1 MELVKKIKKSSVTAF
16 ISRIPKLHLAAA
28 AGLGAILL
36 SSHLLSNSK
45 TPERQRTT
53 ISLPIAA
60 SSPSHAPVIAELA
73 PQTNGSPQWRTEKLK
88 IKNGDTLSSLF
99 KRAGLNDRKM
109 MNFLAATDEKASFNK
124 LLPGKTLE
132 FSLNKGGDIEQLS
145 YVLSKLERHTFS
157 KNNERYSFEQELRE
171 PDIRIAAR
179 TGIINSSLYLAG
191 TDAGMD
197 DKLIMELAEIYGW
210 DIDFALDIRKGDS
223 FRILYE
229 EHFLDGEKLRNGP
242 ILSAE
247 FINQGQ
253 VFSAVRYVHT
263 DGRSQYYTPE
273 GKSMQKAFLRAPVD
287 FRRISSNFNP
297 RRLHPVTKTVKPHR
311 GIDYAAKTGTPV
323 WSSGDGKVIKSGY
336 SKYNGNYVVIQH
348 GGGVQTKYL
357 HLHKRKVKTGQ
368 RVRQKQVIG
377 TVGATG
383 RVTGP
388 HLHYEFLLNGAHR
401 NPRTIVQKLPKAE
414 SIPTKIIDDFHRQT
428 QPLVAQ
434 LEAETATLL
443 ALNSKGSQ
451 SKAL

>member
-1 MELVKKIKKSSVTAF
+1 MELVEKIKKSSVTAF
-16 ISRIPKLHLAAA
+16 ISRIPKLHLAAV

-36 SSHLLSNSK
+36 STQLLSNNK

-53 ISLPIAA
+53 ISLPVTV
-60 SSPSHAPVIAELA
+60 SSPSIAPTIAESA
-73 PQTNGSPQWRTEKLK
+73 PQTNSAAQWRTEKLK
-88 IKNGDTLSSLF
+88 IRNGDTLSSLF

-109 MNFLAATDEKASFNK
+109 MNFLAATDDKASFNK

-132 FSLNKGGDIEQLS
+132 FSLNKEGDIEQLS
-145 YVLSKLERHTFS
+145 YVLSKLERYTFS
-157 KNNERYSFEQELRE
+157 KDNERYSLEKELRE

-414 SIPTKIIDDFHRQT
+414 SISTKIIDDFHRQT
-428 QPLVAQ
+428 QPLVVQ

-451 SKAL
+451 NKAL